1 MVGMDRMASEEGPRV
16 PGPVRPLVDPDALGE
31 VDPEKYPQ
39 PKESTHKIRGK
50 SDFLELL
57 CGSVDQELLT
67 VKTFYFFF
75 YSAFGSLFPL
85 MGVYFKQMGMNP
97 GQCGLLIGSRPFVE
111 FLAAPFWGSLADR
124 QNDTSLTQHL
134 VHVATD
140 AGTIS
145 KLSSIKDWLVSEV
158 VGKRMDWE
166 LDGIN
171 TIMIEPDYL
180 LLRMDTGSRMAERS
194 SLYDAVFILSTG
206 WLSIAWSSSC
216 RSLGPRRFFVSS
228 SWLSTTLS
236 SRVGHFAVYHFAC
249 TRYSPEDI
257 RDFFLGGRRER
268 YCLWSPNTPV
278 SLLQVIGGKY
288 TASGVQTTLS
298 PCCRWQEGKILP
310 LESKHPCLF
319 VAGDRREIYYP
330 WSPNN
335 SISLLQVAGG
345 KDTAPGVQTP
355 LSLCCRWQEGKIL
368 PLEYK
373 HPCLFVADGRRER
386 YCLWSPNNS
395 ISLLKVA
402 GGKDTTPGV
411 QTLLSLCFRWQEG
424 KILPLESKHP
434 GLFMAEWKD
443 TASGVQTPLF
453 LCCRWQNGKILPLES
468 KHPCLFVAGGRMERY
483 CLWSPNT
490 PVSLLQMAGVKDTAS
505 GVLTP
510 LSPCCRWQKG
520 KILLLASLSAWI
532 IFTLPLGFIQPP
544 ATSCLIKKN
553 YTDYVLGT
561 PQIKPLLKRSAPAWE
576 PGDEELERVVRSIR
590 PHVSAGQSPLNVK
603 YASNYNDQEQ
613 SNWVS
618 PLFSSIVYRTQVGI
632 LRHHG
637 VSLHQLGVS
646 PRGLIDNQEQSKW
659 DLPLLLDIQKAF
671 FLLLLLVIIGEFFSA
686 PAITLADS
694 AVITLL
700 GEDADRYG
708 HQRMFGSLGWGLAM
722 FFVGIALDHSTAFPE
737 HPCTPDE
744 REKNYTI
751 CFATFSVLMGAALI
765 TATQINF
772 RYDFSG
778 DLEPEVKVPAPP
790 TREEAMQ
797 QELAQQLNLPQLA
810 DSSVQA
816 DAKTAVPLVG
826 KTKMFAQTTRQM
838 PEWVTVLKQFANLKC
853 GSFLFVAWFMGFG
866 IGLIFTFLF
875 WHLQDYGGSPTL
887 FGVASVI
894 NHISEIFA
902 YFFSFKL
909 IRQIGHVKV
918 LCLGLVGNIVRFL
931 YISWLR
937 NPWWVLPFEF
947 MQGITHAAVWAACCS
962 YIAHNTPQQLRSSA
976 QGVLQGIHH
985 GLGRGCGAV
994 FGGMFVNYFD
1004 YDPAPTKCY
1013 SARHEG
1019 PRELITLPVISGT
1032 TATFRGYGFT
1042 CVLVLAAFIF
1052 INFYR
1057 KDTGFVSEIP
1067 PTEDPHQVAEEMAH
1081 LAPHGVPSN
1090 PIPRALSSSRL
1101 HELAGPESGYGAT
1114 YQTSGGNLDIPGQT
1128 GGGDYCWNTVLLRVL
1143 RGLLLEYWI
1152 IGVSRGLLLE
1162 YWLIERSSGDY
1173 CWNNGAPTNP
1183 FLQNGGTGGFNYRHG
1198 GPQEPE
1204 EEIIRRNFQLYNEV
1218 LSQYEGTK
1226 APSSL
1231 TQIHTQ
1237 QPDSMSLHHSYDWGK
1252 VSDFYDGGR
1261 GSILGPGTDLSDYQ
1275 TLPSSLTRHLVN
1287 VVLTI
1292 TLPLHI
1298 SVELEDMSPHLRG
1311 GRVENHSGTPVTPPV
1326 HPTKIQTSISPSS
1339 AVELNTISALTN
1351 YTTKA
1356 ETVVY
1361 LKLG

>member
-1 MVGMDRMASEEGPRV
+1 
-16 PGPVRPLVDPDALGE
+16 
-31 VDPEKYPQ
+31 
-39 PKESTHKIRGK
+39 
-50 SDFLELL
+50 
-57 CGSVDQELLT
+57 
-67 VKTFYFFF
+67 
-75 YSAFGSLFPL
+75 
-85 MGVYFKQMGMNP
+85 
-97 GQCGLLIGSRPFVE
+97 
-111 FLAAPFWGSLADR
+111 
-124 QNDTSLTQHL
+124 
-134 VHVATD
+134 
-140 AGTIS
+140 
-145 KLSSIKDWLVSEV
+145 
-158 VGKRMDWE
+158 MDWE

-194 SLYDAVFILSTG
+194 SYDAVFILSTG
-206 WLSIAWSSSC
+206 WLSITWSSSC

-278 SLLQVIGGKY
+278 SLLQMAGVKD
-288 TASGVQTTLS
+288 TAPGVQTPLS
-298 PCCRWQEGKILP
+298 LRCRWQEGKILP
-310 LESKHPCLF
+310 LESKHPCF
-319 VAGDRREIYYP
+319 
-330 WSPNN
+330 
-335 SISLLQVAGG
+335 
-345 KDTAPGVQTP
+345 
-355 LSLCCRWQEGKIL
+355 
-368 PLEYK
+368 
-373 HPCLFVADGRRER
+373 
-386 YCLWSPNNS
+386 
-395 ISLLKVA
+395 
-402 GGKDTTPGV
+402 
-411 QTLLSLCFRWQEG
+411 
-424 KILPLESKHP
+424 
-434 GLFMAEWKD
+434 
-443 TASGVQTPLF
+443 
-453 LCCRWQNGKILPLES
+453 
-468 KHPCLFVAGGRMERY
+468 FVAGGRRERY

-637 VSLHQLGVS
+637 VSFHQLGVS

-659 DLPLLLDIQKAF
+659 DLPLDIQKAF

-1128 GGGDYCWNTVLLRVL
+1128 GGG
-1143 RGLLLEYWI
+1143 
-1152 IGVSRGLLLE
+1152 
-1162 YWLIERSSGDY
+1162 
-1173 CWNNGAPTNP
+1173 APTNP

-1237 QPDSMSLHHSYDWGK
+1237 QPNSMSPHHSYDW
-1252 VSDFYDGGR
+1252 
-1261 GSILGPGTDLSDYQ
+1261 
-1275 TLPSSLTRHLVN
+1275 
-1287 VVLTI
+1287 
-1292 TLPLHI
+1292 
-1298 SVELEDMSPHLRG
+1298 
-1311 GRVENHSGTPVTPPV
+1311 
-1326 HPTKIQTSISPSS
+1326 
-1339 AVELNTISALTN
+1339 
-1351 YTTKA
+1351 
-1356 ETVVY
+1356 
-1361 LKLG
+1361 